1 MNSLPGY
8 YKTNPRALR
17 FCEAGRM
24 GGNVLAYPFCYIVT
38 RFMAPQG
45 ALWMPDLWAESAC
58 PKEELS
64 RRFWEFTTPHRLELN
79 RLGFQELEFS
89 RIKRNLD
96 PNGRDNG
103 GITYL
108 DATRSHT
115 CLLAYLHLST
125 PGPVV
130 RNVEKAVVAF
140 SAALPSGALS
150 VTNNRASFDAGPGQ
164 RTVRVVTENL
174 QVLYDALLKEIRAA
188 GETPAVFPDKASV
201 ERWFDENQLIAF
213 EDRARRG
220 LYVRMSDAEVEMAR
234 RKLPPPVPL
243 EDQKIA

>member
-24 GGNVLAYPFCYIVT
+24 TGNIVAYPFAYILT
-38 RFMAPQG
+38 RFMPPQG
-45 ALWMPDLWAESAC
+45 AVWLPDLWAESAC
-58 PKEELS
+58 PKEEFS
-64 RRFWEFTTPHRLELN
+64 RSFWEFTTGHRLQLN
-79 RLGFQELEFS
+79 SLGFQELEFS
-89 RIKRNLD
+89 RIKRNLA
-96 PNGRDNG
+96 PNVRDDG

-115 CLLAYLHLST
+115 CLLAYVHLST
-125 PGPVV
+125 PGLVL
-130 RNVEKAVVAF
+130 RKVEKAVVAF
-140 SAALPSGALS
+140 SAALPSGELS
-150 VTNNRASFDAGPGQ
+150 VTNNRASFDAAPGQ

-174 QVLYDALLKEIRAA
+174 QDLCNAFLKEIRAT

-213 EDRARRG
+213 EDRVRRG
-220 LYVRMSDAEVEMAR
+220 LYIRMSDAEVEMAK
-234 RKLPPPVPL
+234 RKLPPPLPR
-243 EDQKIA
+243 ENQKVA